1 MKELLKRTETLYE
14 IVKAKG
20 IHYNMRVSPQQELVE
35 RHVEGLGFKL
45 KNRSKKTCEII
56 WPKRLATKQLEL
68 DHYSL
73 QVSTVLV

>member
-1 MKELLKRTETLYE
+1 
-14 IVKAKG
+14 
-20 IHYNMRVSPQQELVE
+20 MRVSPQQELVE

-56 WPKRLATKQLEL
+56 WPKRSATKQLEL